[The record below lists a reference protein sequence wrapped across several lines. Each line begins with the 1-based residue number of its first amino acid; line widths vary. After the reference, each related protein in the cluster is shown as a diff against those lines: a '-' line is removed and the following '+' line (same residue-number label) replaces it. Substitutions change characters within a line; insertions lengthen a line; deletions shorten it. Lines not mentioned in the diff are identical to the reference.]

1 VIEDPDRKE
10 KPMISGTNRRRF
22 LGGGL
27 VLSAGALFP
36 RAARSRGPGAGQ
48 GTGPETRIEELG
60 LELPKP
66 PTPVANYVPAVEVGN
81 MLYVSGHGPRKSDG
95 SFIQGKVGAELD
107 LDGGAEAARVTGL
120 GVLST
125 VRDALGSLDRVV
137 RLVRVFGMV
146 NATPDF
152 DQHPRVINGFSDLM
166 VEVFGETAGK
176 GARCAVG
183 MGSLPFNIAV
193 EIEAFFEIRT

>member
-1 VIEDPDRKE
+1 
-10 KPMISGTNRRRF
+10 MISGTNRRWF

-27 VLSAGALFP
+27 VFSAGALLP
-36 RAARSRGPGAGQ
+36 RVARSRGSMAGQ
-48 GTGPETRIEELG
+48 GTGAESRLKELG
-60 LELPKP
+60 LELPSP
-66 PTPVANYVPAVEVGN
+66 PTPVANYVPAVQVGN
-81 MLYVSGHGPRKSDG
+81 MLFVSGHGPRKSDG

-107 LDGGAEAARVTGL
+107 LDAGHEAARVTGL

-125 VRDALGSLDRVV
+125 VRHTLGSLDRVV
-137 RLVRVFGMV
+137 RLVRVCGMV
-146 NATPDF
+146 NSTPDF

-183 MGSLPFNIAV
+183 MGSLPFSIAV
-193 EIEAFFEIRT
+193 EIEAFFEVRA